1 MEFRFQFAGLAESA
15 RLLTE
20 RAAALQVA
28 TRTATGLAAHLVER
42 NTKTLLAQKSHPRR
56 TPTPSQPGEPP
67 AAITGTLM
75 RSVTVR
81 GPTGAAGTYR
91 ASVGPTVI
99 YGRIHE
105 LGGQAGRH
113 RATRLPARPYLAPAV
128 DMSREQIA
136 ALYYRAWRGA
146 LT

>member
-1 MEFRFQFAGLAESA
+1 MEFRFQFTGLTDAA
-15 RLLTE
+15 RMLTE
-20 RAAALQVA
+20 HAAALEVA

-42 NTKTLLAQKSHPRR
+42 NTKTLLARQSHPRR

-75 RSVTVR
+75 RSVTVQ
-81 GPTGAAGTYR
+81 GPTGGAGTWR
-91 ASVGPTVI
+91 ASVGPTTI
-99 YGRIHE
+99 YSRIQE
-105 LGGQAGRH
+105 LGGMAGRH

-128 DMSREQIA
+128 DMSRDQIA
-136 ALYYRAWRGA
+136 GLYYRAWRGA